1 MAEKK
6 FGVREINVINPTGT
20 PTIEST
26 GDLNINAGSG
36 FDVNIN
42 TDLGVSGVVTATDA
56 NVTGV
61 VTATSFSGSGANL
74 TNVVNQISAGTGI
87 SVNNST
93 GNVTITASGGGT
105 ADITEY
111 ISEWTLGANV
121 TSDYTFSGNGLTGA
135 ENDPTLYLV
144 RGQKYKFTNS
154 MGAHPFRIQ
163 STPNGSTGTQY
174 NDGITNNDVSNGTL
188 TWNVQ
193 FDAPDVLYYQCTA
206 HPDMGGIIY
215 IGNGLRNLPQVSKT
229 SAYTLIATDTGK
241 HISITTGGVTV
252 ASGVFSIGDIV
263 TIFNNSSSSQTITQG
278 SSVTLRQAGTSNT
291 GNRSLAQYGTATL
304 MCVAS
309 NVFVISGSGLS

>member
-36 FDVNIN
+36 FDVSIN
-42 TDLGVSGVVTATDA
+42 TDLGVSGVVTAT
-56 NVTGV
+56 
-61 VTATSFSGSGANL
+61 SFGGSGANL

-111 ISEWTLGANV
+111 ISEWTLGANG

-144 RGQKYKFTNS
+144 RGQKYKFTNN

-188 TWNVQ
+188 TWNCL
-193 FDAPDVLYYQCTA
+193 LY
-206 HPDMGGIIY
+206 
-215 IGNGLRNLPQVSKT
+215 T
-229 SAYTLIATDTGK
+229 SPSPRD
-241 HISITTGGVTV
+241 
-252 ASGVFSIGDIV
+252 
-263 TIFNNSSSSQTITQG
+263 
-278 SSVTLRQAGTSNT
+278 
-291 GNRSLAQYGTATL
+291 
-304 MCVAS
+304 
-309 NVFVISGSGLS
+309 